1 MALIA
6 AYATPA
12 GPRYGLLVDGIV
24 HVWDGHPLTDHPG
37 APGRALGPLDEL
49 SLLPPLMPGKLVC
62 VGGTTPR
69 TPPSIRPPYPTSRC
83 CSQAAERGHRARRA
97 D

>member
-37 APGRALGPLDEL
+37 APGRALAR
-49 SLLPPLMPGKLVC
+49 S
-62 VGGTTPR
+62 
-69 TPPSIRPPYPTSRC
+69 TSCRSC
-83 CSQAAERGHRARRA
+83 RR
-97 D
+97 